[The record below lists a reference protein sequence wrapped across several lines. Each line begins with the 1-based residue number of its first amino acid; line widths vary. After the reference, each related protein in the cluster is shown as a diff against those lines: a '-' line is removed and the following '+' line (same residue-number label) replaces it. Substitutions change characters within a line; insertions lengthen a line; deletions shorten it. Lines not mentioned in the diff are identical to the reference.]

1 MGYSRSLEFCALMS
15 LASVDSY
22 LPYAGDLTQACIPL
36 GFFTAFCLQHHLLSV
51 EVEQAHRDTVIQC
64 RLQEGPVSALFVA
77 MGAELEERHLSP
89 AGQEFAHRVL
99 PNFRD
104 LYCELFDEESWR
116 LQDNWDNYQRLAAV
130 LVRDLY
136 GRPPKRITSWLGD
149 VVNKVVSIWR

>member
-1 MGYSRSLEFCALMS
+1 
-15 LASVDSY
+15 
-22 LPYAGDLTQACIPL
+22 
-36 GFFTAFCLQHHLLSV
+36 
-51 EVEQAHRDTVIQC
+51 
-64 RLQEGPVSALFVA
+64 
-77 MGAELEERHLSP
+77 MGAELEERHLNP

-104 LYCELFDEESWR
+104 RYCELFDEESWR

-136 GRPPKRITSWLGD
+136 GQPPKPITSWLGN